1 MRAAGR
7 GGARVVIVAS
17 SGKKNESLSGAEVLH
32 AVGER
37 LWGGHLRLSWEAFC
51 RLPAL
56 ARWPVRQVLFKQ
68 LYFTGIESV
77 ATIGLVAFMV
87 GLVVITQLNNLVGG
101 NPAATNRVLIW
112 VVVRELS
119 PLIAAIVMVGRSS
132 SAFASELSTMV
143 INGEVASLRRMGISP
158 LSYLI
163 MPRVLGMMLAAVA
176 LAFYCQI
183 VMVGTG
189 WTVTALW
196 QNVALRDEISGFF
209 DIISYHEIAA
219 TMAKSLIF
227 GALVAVVSAYHGLRD
242 KTAMT
247 QVPQAVSHAVIRSLL
262 AVFVADGVVTVLVY

>member
-1 MRAAGR
+1 MFRRKRKFEALAG
-7 GGARVVIVAS
+7 A
-17 SGKKNESLSGAEVLH
+17 EEVLH
-32 AVGER
+32 NVGER
-37 LWGGHLRLSWEAFC
+37 LWGGHLSLAWEALC

-56 ARWPVRQVLFKQ
+56 ARWPVRQVLLKQ

-77 ATIGLVAFMV
+77 ATIGLVGFIV
-87 GLVVITQLNNLVGG
+87 GLIVITQLNNVVGG
-101 NPAATNRVLIW
+101 NASATNRVLIW

-143 INGEVASLRRMGISP
+143 VDGEVSSLRHMGISP
-158 LSYLI
+158 YSYLI

-189 WTVTALW
+189 WVVTVFGGNISL
-196 QNVALRDEISGFF
+196 QDEIGGFF
-209 DIISYHEIAA
+209 EIIRYHEIA
-219 TMAKSLIF
+219 TTLAKSAIF
-227 GALVAVVSAYHGLRD
+227 GILVAVVSAYHGLRD

-247 QVPQAVSHAVIRSLL
+247 EVPQAVSQAVIRSLL
-262 AVFVADGVVTVLVY
+262 AVFVADGVVTVLAY

>member
-1 MRAAGR
+1 MYSRD
-7 GGARVVIVAS
+7 
-17 SGKKNESLSGAEVLH
+17 KKMEALAGAEEVLQN
-32 AVGER
+32 VRER
-37 LWGGHLRLSWEAFC
+37 LWGGNFRLAWEAFC

-56 ARWPVRQVLFKQ
+56 ARWPVRQVLLKQ

-77 ATIGLVAFMV
+77 ATIGLVGFVV
-87 GLVVITQLNNLVGG
+87 GLIVITQLHNLVGG
-101 NPAATNRVLIW
+101 NPAVTNKVLIW

-132 SAFASELSTMV
+132 SALASELSTMV
-143 INGEVASLRRMGISP
+143 INGEVKSLRRLGISP

-163 MPRVLGMMLAAVA
+163 TPRVLGMMLASVA

-189 WTVTALW
+189 WAVTALR
-196 QNVALRDEISGFF
+196 QNISLGDQISGFF
-209 DIISYHEIAA
+209 DIIRYHEIAA
-219 TMAKSLIF
+219 TMAKSAVF
-227 GALVAVVSAYHGLRD
+227 GMVVAVVSAYHGLRE

-247 QVPQAVSHAVIRSLL
+247 EVPQAVSHAVIRSLL